1 MEAELLR
8 GMISDRDLRMEK
20 IQRKSQ
26 EQAQRNIEL
35 CQQLETVAAEVQ
47 QQSQHISI
55 EKNQLVSQYQSVVN
69 KLEQMQR
76 DFKQQGASLK
86 TYSKD
91 ASILGKANGSSGD
104 ASYVMRMQAQ
114 LCKAM
119 HSLGITDHQMELAT
133 KHTDLIVKYQKETLV
148 QCREERTS
156 TELNLMNQLIEKD
169 NERRSIEE
177 SYQAKLDVIAKER
190 EALERQMEESGHDL
204 EDDDDEGNTADEDD
218 EEDVEEKEM
227 KQELM
232 QLLTERRSEIE
243 RLEIAI
249 EEQEDL
255 IAELEEQVADMVN
268 SPGIVQRKKPDELI
282 PNTQRSTTPT
292 MTNDNTTNNNEHE
305 EKQEK
310 EEEEQEEVEEE
321 NEQVEEEENEQVE
334 EEENEQREED
344 DDDAVTQSDEVSQT
358 QQSTPPVVT
367 AGEEDET
374 PTTLSAQQD
383 EPDVVPEVTD
393 NEIMYDDN
401 DMNDNKTSVD
411 TIDDSIEK
419 TEVDDEEEDHDSVDA
434 TPQDNQ

>member
-8 GMISDRDLRMEK
+8 GMIADRDLRMEK
-20 IQRKSQ
+20 IRRKSE

-35 CQQLETVAAEVQ
+35 CRQLETVTAEVQ
-47 QQSQHISI
+47 QQSQLISK
-55 EKNQLVSQYQSVVN
+55 ERNQFTAQYQSVID

-91 ASILGKANGSSGD
+91 TSLLGKVGANGD

-133 KHTDLIVKYQKETLV
+133 KHMELIVKYQKETLI

-169 NERRSIEE
+169 NERRSIEQ

-190 EALERQMEESGHDL
+190 EALERQMEESGHNL
-204 EDDDDEGNTADEDD
+204 DDDEEEDDEGNDD
-218 EEDVEEKEM
+218 EEEDEEEKEM

-232 QLLTERRSEIE
+232 QLLTERRAEIE

-249 EEQEDL
+249 EEQEDI

-268 SPGIVQRKKPDELI
+268 SPNIAQRKGQEL
-282 PNTQRSTTPT
+282 STSINAPT
-292 MTNDNTTNNNEHE
+292 EDTANSNEDHE
-305 EKQEK
+305 
-310 EEEEQEEVEEE
+310 
-321 NEQVEEEENEQVE
+321 
-334 EEENEQREED
+334 D
-344 DDDAVTQSDEVSQT
+344 
-358 QQSTPPVVT
+358 
-367 AGEEDET
+367 GEEDEVDNNENEVDVDDDDDVVAQIEAAA
-374 PTTLSAQQD
+374 PTQGDEADPASTIPTSEA
-383 EPDVVPEVTD
+383 EPDVLPV
-393 NEIMYDDN
+393 NEIEEKDDYDVTKGTLADG
-401 DMNDNKTSVD
+401 K
-411 TIDDSIEK
+411 IDDSIEN
-419 TEVDDEEEDHDSVDA
+419 TEVEEVEEDDKNVNDDPTLA
-434 TPQDNQ
+434 TTAS